1 MNNMD
6 KQIKKAMKDLKQEVS
21 RVAHEQTAK
30 AAAPILTSLER
41 EVGRVFDDRQDK
53 TEAQIRDEVRIASAT
68 VDVELDDSEL
78 NEIVTHILTGER
90 PTFVAE
96 IRITGLD

>member
-30 AAAPILTSLER
+30 AAAPILASLER
-41 EVGRVFDDRQDK
+41 EVGRVFDDRQGK
-53 TEAQIRDEVRIASAT
+53 TEAQIRDEVRVASAR

-78 NEIVTHILTGER
+78 NEIVSDILTGER
-90 PTFVAE
+90 PTFVAD
-96 IRITGLD
+96 IRVTGLD